1 MEHKYSTLFKV
12 NFKTPSGLKIRLN
25 HRYFFYQLT
34 KTDKFC
40 TDEEIVNNDTMYYAT
55 LCIENIFLTPVM
67 LLQAFSLIAACL
79 RVETPLFCGASVM
92 LYIFGCL
99 WRCSKQQNILASIFH
114 YFSALYNSFRWV
126 WYIALI
132 ILVFLFDTTYL
143 IIPYFLLR
151 ITLYVYSLLQNHVI
165 LSITKKQHGVPFNDT
180 EICAFRVFHMLSKS
194 ELKISDYIKSY
205 ITTICQAEYEVNQ

>member
-1 MEHKYSTLFKV
+1 MHGHI

-34 KTDKFC
+34 KTDKCC
-40 TDEEIVNNDTMYYAT
+40 TDEEIVKNDTMYYAT

-67 LLQAFSLIAACL
+67 LLQVFSLIAAGL
-79 RVETPLFCGASVM
+79 RVQTPLFCITSVI
-92 LYIFGCL
+92 LYVFGCL
-99 WRCSKQQNILASIFH
+99 WRCSSQQNIPASIFH
-114 YFSALYNSFRWV
+114 FFSTLCNSFRWV

-151 ITLYVYSLLQNHVI
+151 ITLYVYSLLQNYVI
-165 LSITKKQHGVPFNDT
+165 LSITKKQYGVPFNDT

-205 ITTICQAEYEVNQ
+205 ITTIRQTEYEFNQ